1 MKITLIG
8 HCSYDV
14 VHRADGSENES
25 PGGLLRSLTALASV
39 VSRQDRIT
47 PVFGVHRNEHQQLL
61 EQLRQYPVVDVSGI
75 YPLDTPTHRVHYS
88 VQKSGSCVLCAK
100 DFAPPIPLER
110 IRKFL
115 DVDGVLVNMISGVDI
130 TLQTMDE
137 IRMAVR
143 GDGVRMHFD
152 LHNLTLGI
160 GKDHERVRRPVA
172 EWRRWAFMIDTVQAN
187 EEEIGGLT
195 LEPLTEPQT
204 AGHLLTLGVKGLIV
218 TRGAKGVTLYFNE
231 HKKVIRKD
239 VPPVESESA
248 TDVTGTGDVFGATF
262 FAQYLRTNDL
272 FASVEWAN
280 TMTGEMIRS
289 LAPDDLHA

>member
-1 MKITLIG
+1 MKILVIG

-14 VHRADGSENES
+14 VHRADGSEAET
-25 PGGLLRSLTALASV
+25 PGGLLRALTTLASV
-39 VSRQDRIT
+39 ASRQDRVT
-47 PVFGVHRNEHQQLL
+47 PVFGVDRKEHQQLL
-61 EQLRQYPVVDVSGI
+61 EQLRQYPVLDASGI
-75 YPLDTPTHRVHYS
+75 YPLDTPTHRVHYYE
-88 VQKSGSCVLCAK
+88 QKSGNRVVCAG
-100 DFAPPIPLER
+100 DFAPPIPFER

-152 LHNLTLGI
+152 LHNLTLGV
-160 GKDHERVRRPVA
+160 GKDHERVRRPVT
-172 EWRRWAFMIDTVQAN
+172 EWRRWSFMIDTVQAN

-195 LEPLTEPQT
+195 IEPLTEPQT

-218 TRGAKGVTLYFNE
+218 TRGGKGATLYYNE

-239 VPPVESESA
+239 IPAVESESVS
-248 TDVTGTGDVFGATF
+248 DVTGSGDVFGAAF
-262 FAQYLRTNDL
+262 FAQYLRTKDL
-272 FASVEWAN
+272 LASVEWAN
-280 TMTGEMIRS
+280 TTAGEMIRS
-289 LAPDDLHA
+289 LAPDDPHA